1 MRLNKLLHIR
11 QTADTRLDSLGDSLV
26 VNMRY
31 GGDLQLA
38 HFKTL
43 KTLRA
48 FDMYQ
53 NLRMSSI
60 YNKQVNTINKLLL

>member
-1 MRLNKLLHIR
+1 MRLDKLLHIR
-11 QTADTRLDSLGDSLV
+11 NTIDTQLDANGQTLV
-26 VNMRY
+26 NSMRY
-31 GGDLQLA
+31 GGDIRVA
-38 HFKTL
+38 HFKSL